1 MSELR
6 LILLGSSWSDKSSV
20 ANFLLEKNAF
30 NKNEES
36 NTSIKVSGM
45 IKTTKAVV
53 INTPDLLRQSISEP
67 RLREHV
73 EHCVGLSAPG
83 PHVFLLVVEQNISDQ
98 QKKRLYRIL
107 DLFSNDSFKHSLVL
121 ISTPGWETSGSNY
134 PFHQRPLQDLIRMCG
149 DNSIRLQQDPNE
161 LLWNLSHMLRNNC
174 GDHVVCGGP
183 SLKPIKRDSLP
194 LDSSQGPD
202 DVRTEQHS
210 SLDFLPPH
218 FPQQTQPPALPAFT
232 ETKDPEP
239 SGGVKAI
246 VSRMQARQQQ
256 QQQQQQPQ
264 VKVYYQFKIKRKPIS
279 SQKPFMSMWEA
290 QQQQQHQQQQQQ
302 PPVQGSF
309 QQNKT
314 PEPISSRKPILSMW
328 DGGSV
333 E

>member
-20 ANFLLEKNAF
+20 ANLLLGPNTF
-30 NKNEES
+30 NKNEEP
-36 NTSIKVSGM
+36 NTIKVSGM
-45 IKTTKAVV
+45 IKTTKTVL
-53 INTPDLLRQSISEP
+53 INTPDLLCQSISEP

-183 SLKPIKRDSLP
+183 SLKPIKEDFLP
-194 LDSSQGPD
+194 LDSPRSLGELHQHNVASTTD
-202 DVRTEQHS
+202 EFEDYRTEQRTHS
-210 SLDFLPPH
+210 MEHVRPDYNLYQHNEDSSADDAEDFRNELRRRSMVFVRPDSS
-218 FPQQTQPPALPAFT
+218 QL
-232 ETKDPEP
+232 
-239 SGGVKAI
+239 
-246 VSRMQARQQQ
+246 
-256 QQQQQQPQ
+256 QQPVQ
-264 VKVYYQFKIKRKPIS
+264 ASAMENRKQEPVS
-279 SQKPFMSMWEA
+279 HWKPFMSKWGVS
-290 QQQQQHQQQQQQ
+290 QKVQ
-302 PPVQGSF
+302 PPVR
-309 QQNKT
+309 
-314 PEPISSRKPILSMW
+314 EPVRETEERGRGKFRNFFRPKP
-328 DGGSV
+328 G
-333 E
+333 